1 MQFTSKRL
9 ILQIINKLDIDNI
22 HALHSIPETDQYNTM
37 GIPNN
42 INDTKIIMENW
53 LTKMDNQEA
62 FVFKIL
68 DKNSNQFI
76 GLTGVNIHRAKLQS
90 GEIWYKMNK
99 QFWHNGFATEAVNA
113 LIQYLFIQLN
123 MHRIEAACSVHNL
136 ASVKVL
142 EKVGM
147 HLEGRTR
154 QKLPIGGLW
163 HDSFLY
169 AILQSDFTINE
180 LRA

>member
-1 MQFTSKRL
+1 MQINSKRL

-42 INDTKIIMENW
+42 INDTNIIIENW
-53 LTKMDNQEA
+53 LTKIENKEA
-62 FVFKIL
+62 LIFKIV
-68 DKNSNQFI
+68 DKNTNQFI
-76 GLTGVNIHRAKLQS
+76 GLLGANMHRSKLQS
-90 GEIWYKMNK
+90 GEIWYKLDK
-99 QFWHNGFATEAVNA
+99 HFWHNGFATEAVNA
-113 LIQYLFIQLN
+113 LLQYLFTKLN
-123 MHRIEAACSVHNL
+123 MHRVEAACSVQNI